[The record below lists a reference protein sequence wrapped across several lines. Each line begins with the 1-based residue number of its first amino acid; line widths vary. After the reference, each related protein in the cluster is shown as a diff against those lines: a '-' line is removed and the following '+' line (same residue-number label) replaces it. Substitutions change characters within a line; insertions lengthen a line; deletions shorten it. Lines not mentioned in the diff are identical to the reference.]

1 MQYLLPEKFTVHIPH
16 YRWNGKPEPIDYQAF
31 IRQLAEGLE
40 SLGIDSFY
48 TTPATG
54 YYKGRSYDE
63 TLLTLF
69 CTADVAD
76 AVAGVIENLFRTN
89 NHLLQQ
95 EAFAFERNGVLW
107 VGELS
112 TDFE

>member
-1 MQYLLPEKFTVHIPH
+1 MQYLLPEKLTVHIPRYH
-16 YRWNGKPEPIDYQAF
+16 WTGGLEPIDYPAF

-69 CTADVAD
+69 CKTDVD
-76 AVAGVIENLFRTN
+76 NAVAGVIENLFRTN

-95 EAFAFERNGVLW
+95 EAYAFERNSVLW
-107 VGELS
+107 VGE
-112 TDFE
+112 F